1 MIFLK
6 KLLKSF
12 LSFLICTAVFVG
24 VSYLFLGINTGKDMG
39 ANTEKSGVPYNKA
52 IPDNCMIK
60 VFCGNYNENFIK
72 ITLDFSDNKILLCL
86 TDKNGT
92 DKNCKEKRNVYVNED
107 FLPLFI
113 DRIGG
118 INTEID
124 GESIRLTGNTVQG
137 YLKTDNDALKY
148 QIILCIFEALNQN
161 GLNKEDMIFLT
172 ERSVQT
178 DISLKDILIWRDYLP
193 EMFKNVSISQ

>member
-24 VSYLFLGINTGKDMG
+24 VSYLFLGINTGKDIG

-60 VFCGNYNENFIK
+60 VFCGNENENFIK

-124 GESIRLTGNTVQG
+124 GENVRLTGNTALK
-137 YLKTDNDALKY
+137 YLKTDNEVLKY
-148 QIILCIFEALNQN
+148 QIILSVFETLNQN
-161 GLNKEDMIFLT
+161 GLNKDDMIFLT
-172 ERSVQT
+172 ERCIQT
-178 DISLKDILIWRDYLP
+178 DISLKDILIWKDYLP
-193 EMFKNVSISQ
+193 EMFKSVSVS